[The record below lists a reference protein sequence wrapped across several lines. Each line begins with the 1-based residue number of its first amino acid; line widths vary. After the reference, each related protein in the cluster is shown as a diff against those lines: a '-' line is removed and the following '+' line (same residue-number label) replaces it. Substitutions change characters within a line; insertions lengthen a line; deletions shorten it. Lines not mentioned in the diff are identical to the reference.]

1 VTKDVDFWTAVF
13 RAGGPE
19 AELAIKLGRCTGEMF
34 V

>member
-1 VTKDVDFWTAVF
+1 MSIFGDSFF

-19 AELAIKLGRCTGEMF
+19 AEVAIKLGSCTGEML